1 MAGVKIYEHNSPGQ
15 TIMDIE
21 GDIIFGEGTGTLREE
36 IRRSIREGRCNI
48 VLNLAR
54 VRYVDSSGLGEMVS
68 GLLAACREGG
78 QIRLMNV
85 SPNVQEL
92 LNVTKLATVFDVYT
106 GTQAGAGGR

>member
-1 MAGVKIYEHNSPGQ
+1 MAGVKIYEHKSPGR
-15 TIMDIE
+15 TILDIE
-21 GDIIFGEGTGTLREE
+21 GDILFGDGTATLREE
-36 IRRSIREGRCNI
+36 IRRSIREGRTNI

-54 VRYVDSSGLGEMVS
+54 VRYIDSSGLGEMVS

-92 LNVTKLATVFDVYT
+92 LDVTKLSTVFEV
-106 GTQAGAGGR
+106 ASSAEIGASR